1 MATDAQKAIQARIRA
16 ERLAKAAGGGKTS
29 GKTGGKKNPT
39 ARDRAEADKRQKT
52 NDRDK
57 TWGERQGERNRK
69 QWDEYGAPP
78 GSLENP
84 DVTTASTNTTRTG
97 FEGEG
102 SDTQDVLDAAM
113 AKYGGIITGSGRRGS
128 QARSSLSAGQSN
140 PFEDAL
146 TSGAYQRLL
155 SDSSAIGD
163 INVQNELSNLG
174 IDWKS
179 FASGTDVRTVDK
191 DTSGDVSSDTLENI
205 YEDID
210 MVGFEEYL
218 KNQANPF
225 AVLRG
230 EQGAMAAET
239 VRAAENLQL
248 QLGQQQT
255 IGDLTNP
262 SPPAP
267 LPSLLSGTS
276 EPNNQQQTTKRI

>member
-1 MATDAQKAIQARIRA
+1 MLDFDAKNQNDPLAPIDFRSKIDAFDEEKFGTVTDEFKITTD
-16 ERLAKAAGGGKTS
+16 E
-29 GKTGGKKNPT
+29 
-39 ARDRAEADKRQKT
+39 EF
-52 NDRDK
+52 NDMTLGVDP
-57 TWGERQGERNRK
+57 
-69 QWDEYGAPP
+69 PP
-78 GSLENP
+78 GYEEFNDDDLYP
-84 DVTTASTNTTRTG
+84 DDVTKASTKTTRTG

-113 AKYGGIITGSGRRGS
+113 AKYGGILTGSGRRGS

-191 DTSGDVSSDTLENI
+191 DTSGDVSSDTLKNV

-230 EQGAMAAET
+230 KQGAMAAET

-267 LPSLLSGTS
+267 LPSLLSGIS
-276 EPNNQQQTTKRI
+276 EPNNQQQTMKRI